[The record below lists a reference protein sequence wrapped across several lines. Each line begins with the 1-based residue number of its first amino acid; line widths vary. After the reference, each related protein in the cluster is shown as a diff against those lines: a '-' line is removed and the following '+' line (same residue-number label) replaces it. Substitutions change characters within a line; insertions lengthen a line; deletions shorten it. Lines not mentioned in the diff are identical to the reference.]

1 MRKTLHHVGCNL
13 PCVHA
18 CDGVH
23 VPCTNAYI
31 YYRGVTYLETHN
43 NLEHRTW
50 HHNTMNVY
58 MQCLRDVYMLLFSHW
73 FVYRCRFMPMK
84 STFTKSILMR
94 RTSTKSILMRSAFTK
109 SIFMRSTSMKS
120 IFMGSIIGNQFSWD
134 QLPRNHFSWDQSYKI
149 NSHEINFHKINSHE
163 VNFYEI
169 NSHEMNH
176 AKSFPMRPI
185 SMKPIPTYEVNSSCY
200 LHSSC
205 CSEPQAP
212 IYNFHHVFYLDVTHE
227 IVYQALPAF

>member
-1 MRKTLHHVGCNL
+1 MFTC
-13 PCVHA
+13 C
-18 CDGVH
+18 
-23 VPCTNAYI
+23 
-31 YYRGVTYLETHN
+31 
-43 NLEHRTW
+43 
-50 HHNTMNVY
+50 
-58 MQCLRDVYMLLFSHW
+58 FSHIGL
-73 FVYRCRFMPMK
+73 
-84 STFTKSILMR
+84 FTDVDLCPWNQLSRNQFSWDELLQNQF
-94 RTSTKSILMRSAFTK
+94 SWDQLSQ
-109 SIFMRSTSMKS
+109 
-120 IFMGSIIGNQFSWD
+120 NQFSWD

-205 CSEPQAP
+205 CSKPQAP